1 MKAVDSSRFQPGEGP
16 SRGLLRDYEPS
27 DGTFWSS
34 NRVPPLPPALVATSG
49 ALIIPGQG
57 GGGAQLTG
65 EGVTLSPPSHGR
77 SPFSHP
83 GSHFPGGHAA
93 VNHLVV
99 GLMSP
104 LVGWEM
110 RRVGWGC
117 WFIWHRGLGLRPG
130 TLSLLFLSWQL
141 YFGKSDTYLYNGKT
155 KEWLILH
162 IDYLVRKGWHLFLF
176 WKSDTISTQEP
187 S

>member
-1 MKAVDSSRFQPGEGP
+1 MKAVVAAFNQEKALVRAFSVITDLRMELFEALIECQPSP
-16 SRGLLRDYEPS
+16 S
-27 DGTFWSS
+27 
-34 NRVPPLPPALVATSG
+34 PPALVATSG

-104 LVGWEM
+104 LVG
-110 RRVGWGC
+110 
-117 WFIWHRGLGLRPG
+117 
-130 TLSLLFLSWQL
+130 
-141 YFGKSDTYLYNGKT
+141 
-155 KEWLILH
+155 
-162 IDYLVRKGWHLFLF
+162 
-176 WKSDTISTQEP
+176 
-187 S
+187 